1 MISRLFIFLSC
12 AFLGASSLAAD
23 AQAFRIKLRAV
34 LHDPANPAA
43 EFHVQGA
50 AGSVQRLN
58 LSLEGIGEAQEVTVV
73 DGTLRLYSTAQVD
86 PAKPLENLA
95 ASVKVPPNV
104 KKAIAFIV
112 PSGGQ
117 PGQPYRMLLFD
128 DSPTAFPMG
137 ESRVINLSQQ
147 ELAVRAGEHRKV
159 VKPASIETLPR
170 VTKLNDMNQA
180 PTQFYQKS
188 GAEWTLLSERPT
200 QFTDSL
206 RNIFLLYTMPNVP
219 EAQVRTLID
228 TQSAQP

>member
-1 MISRLFIFLSC
+1 MISRLLVFLSS
-12 AFLGASSLAAD
+12 ALLGASAVAAD
-23 AQAFRIKLRAV
+23 APSFRIKLRAV
-34 LHDPANPAA
+34 LHDPMSPAA

-50 AGSVQRLN
+50 GSSVQRLS
-58 LSLEGIGEAQEVTVV
+58 LSLEGIGEAQEVTVA
-73 DGTLRLYSTAQVD
+73 DGTLRLYSSSKVD

-95 ASVKVPPNV
+95 ASVKVAPTV
-104 KKAIAFIV
+104 KQAMAFIV

-117 PGQPYRMLLFD
+117 PGLPYRMLLID
-128 DSPTAFPMG
+128 DSATVFPMG

-159 VKPASIETLPR
+159 IKPASIEAISR

-228 TQSAQP
+228 TANAQP